1 MSALGQDPL
10 ILQLLSSLSLTF
22 RMNFCSSVK
31 SAKLVVKLDNQASWE
46 EGVPE
51 VILFGGRT
59 CCLEK

>member
-1 MSALGQDPL
+1 MSALERYPRSPEVVG
-10 ILQLLSSLSLTF
+10 SLSLTF

-31 SAKLVVKLDNQASWE
+31 SAKLVVKLDSQASWE

-51 VILFGGRT
+51 VILFGGGT